1 MPRVPET
8 TSRFNPDDGHR
19 GISRASYENSINR
32 VRAGKP
38 FELTWKDKIYLR
50 RMRRHQS
57 QAQISREL
65 GISARTISTA
75 LNAAARR
82 FEVSDIAELLA
93 LDEVQRQL
101 NAED

>member
-1 MPRVPET
+1 MTVP
-8 TSRFNPDDGHR
+8 SIPNGHNRR
-19 GISRASYENSINR
+19 GIYDDKLERSPFRT
-32 VRAGKP
+32 RAGKP

-50 RMRRHQS
+50 RVRNGET
-57 QAQISREL
+57 QAHIAHVMQIHRGNL
-65 GISARTISTA
+65 STV

-82 FEVSDIAELLA
+82 FNVETIPELLA